1 MISPI
6 NETGFQVGA
15 LLLAAPDV
23 SARASLIASAVVEL
37 VPDSACAVLWL
48 TVAEDE
54 ASWTVIGLAGEVS
67 AEQTELGAGN
77 RLIVP
82 LLTEPTEIVIY
93 SGPEV
98 VREDFAH
105 LHVARSIASIA
116 YIPLLYEDQLTGAP
130 KSSPLRS
137 PSIPHNSKNLAPSCR
152 WRLQPSWRPSN
163 LSRSARRCSTPFIG

>member
-1 MISPI
+1 MNSPI

-37 VPDSACAVLWL
+37 VPDTACAVLWL

-77 RLIVP
+77 RLI
-82 LLTEPTEIVIY
+82 
-93 SGPEV
+93 
-98 VREDFAH
+98 
-105 LHVARSIASIA
+105 
-116 YIPLLYEDQLTGAP
+116 AP
-130 KSSPLRS
+130 PSLNQPRLS
-137 PSIPHNSKNLAPSCR
+137 SIPVRRWSAKILRISTLHAPSR
-152 WRLQPSWRPSN
+152 QLPIF
-163 LSRSARRCSTPFIG
+163 PFSMKTS